1 LRRSWKIEMVE
12 NSRFMTEARRK
23 ELDRGK
29 QMQRSKEELTSML
42 VGKNEKRKFSLFPH
56 PRHRRNVSRCRC
68 DPAAC
73 S

>member
-1 LRRSWKIEMVE
+1 MVE

-42 VGKNEKRKFSLFPH
+42 VGKNERG
-56 PRHRRNVSRCRC
+56 NSRYFLILVTAGTSH
-68 DPAAC
+68 AAAAIQQPVVE
-73 S
+73 